1 MKKITIVAF
10 MLLATTTTTKAQ
22 QVVPQRQSQQLQ
34 LLDSVNSV
42 SVKDTSNGYTYTG
55 VSAILVKQ
63 GVNVMPVT
71 NGSYVVS
78 YRVLFYAD
86 KKRQPVL
93 QKTYNVLIG
102 ANPTE
107 VQIKSMFKAINF

>member
-1 MKKITIVAF
+1 
-10 MLLATTTTTKAQ
+10 
-22 QVVPQRQSQQLQ
+22 
-34 LLDSVNSV
+34 
-42 SVKDTSNGYTYTG
+42 
-55 VSAILVKQ
+55 
-63 GVNVMPVT
+63 MPVT